1 MLPGM
6 LNVWCLAALME
17 LCDSGVWQPGEGDD
31 LGEGDL
37 STHMFV
43 WFFRLQVLILGE
55 KDVKGTVH

>member
-17 LCDSGVWQPGEGDD
+17 LCDSGVWQPGEGDN

-37 STHMFV
+37 STHM
-43 WFFRLQVLILGE
+43 LQVLILGE